1 MDILELKNWIITV
14 SKIKSLEKET
24 GWQINVKVP
33 YKETT
38 LEEEEFK
45 LYEIKTRLD
54 EVQSLYDIQA
64 QFVKDIKA
72 L

>member
-1 MDILELKNWIITV
+1 
-14 SKIKSLEKET
+14 
-24 GWQINVKVP
+24 VKVP

-38 LEEEEFK
+38 LEKEEFE
-45 LYEIKTRLD
+45 LFEIKTRLD